1 MAWIRLDCKVD
12 AAVSLQVVVP
22 VEALRTLVALERPVV
37 RRARASVHRMR
48 RVSAIHLLHASHMSA
63 VEAWENPRLQRAHYR
78 HLPTRAVDVG
88 HHRSCHC
95 RQRI

>member
-1 MAWIRLDCKVD
+1 MD
-12 AAVSLQVVVP
+12 AAVPLQVVVA

-37 RRARASVHRMR
+37 RRTRASVHRMR
-48 RVSAIHLLHASHMSA
+48 WVSAVHLLHAGHVST
-63 VEAWENPRLQRAHYR
+63 VEAWEYPRLQRPHYR

-88 HHRSCHC
+88 HHRPCHR